1 MKSPCK
7 SFFGYIYIL
16 QHDVNM
22 LFFFYPNIYYTTK
35 KELTFDQYMIFI
47 KDYMSIADTKQ
58 KEMIKTDEYKKADY
72 DTKEKKLTKARSD
85 AKKKA
90 VQNIMS
96 KTK

>member
-1 MKSPCK
+1 
-7 SFFGYIYIL
+7 
-16 QHDVNM
+16 
-22 LFFFYPNIYYTTK
+22 
-35 KELTFDQYMIFI
+35 
-47 KDYMSIADTKQ
+47 MSIADTKQ